1 MEAIF
6 LTFETLFRL
15 LLFHMVIDEKQI
27 EQGWSYRKICTFD
40 HSVLKIE
47 LSNFITD

>member
-15 LLFHMVIDEKQI
+15 LLFHMEIVKNKLSKV
-27 EQGWSYRKICTFD
+27 GVTAKF
-40 HSVLKIE
+40 VLLTTQCIK
-47 LSNFITD
+47 LN